1 MELIVRESGKLCS
14 RLFDHRPVIS
24 SEIHQ
29 FLNEFETKKAKS
41 EGRGLDASLAV
52 VTNLTQKQIPNASLL
67 IEDHTPRLLASLEVG
82 ARMMEKINEKRIVD
96 SFSEA
101 RQARRKQREAA
112 WNVFMEELCQESNQI
127 EADYDQAKSR
137 IDGFYGELN
146 KQMEDQGQ

>member
-1 MELIVRESGKLCS
+1 MEMDLIVRESGKLCS

-67 IEDHTPRLLASLEVG
+67 IEDHTPRLLASLEVRVG
-82 ARMMEKINEKRIVD
+82 SIVAPIYAI
-96 SFSEA
+96 S
-101 RQARRKQREAA
+101 
-112 WNVFMEELCQESNQI
+112 
-127 EADYDQAKSR
+127 
-137 IDGFYGELN
+137 
-146 KQMEDQGQ
+146 